1 MNDTRKPVEAATAA
15 PGEKRSASR
24 PPLAKASESSDP
36 AVHKLLADIQ
46 TAQMNGNDEQ
56 ADAARTAL
64 AELGF
69 E

>member
-1 MNDTRKPVEAATAA
+1 MADSKKPVEAATAA
-15 PGEKRSASR
+15 PGEQRAASR
-24 PPLAKASESSDP
+24 PALAKASESSDP

-56 ADAARTAL
+56 AEAARKAL
-64 AELGF
+64 AGLGF